1 MAESLVKFRIDARDA
16 IRKLR
21 ELSNATGNLVKQNL
35 KAQKSFGGLQSVLTK
50 LALVETGRRMT
61 NMAATFKQTQIRLR
75 LLSKEYGENS
85 AAQQLAAR
93 AADKFGLS
101 QTEALSGITDIYGRL
116 RPIGVTLKEIETTY
130 MGFNVAT
137 KLAGVSAQQAS
148 GAFLQLSQALGS
160 GRLQGDE
167 YRSIA
172 EQLPILTQASA
183 KEMGKPVGQIKKLA
197 SEGKI
202 TSEVVINA
210 LRKIEQEGG
219 ASIRKLM
226 KESPEQQFKNL
237 QNAISD
243 LSVELGEYLIPA
255 TVAVTQALTAL
266 VRGVQ
271 DLPDPVKAT
280 AVAFAAITTA
290 VGIGVPVLWKLFNIY
305 RAFRIFLL
313 RKFIPALGLTK
324 AAFGP
329 IALGLAALTIG
340 IAAAGNAFVQNK
352 RKAEKFNEALAGT
365 DEAAIRSTISLNKET
380 IAVLKNKQ
388 AKTAGTGLGVG
399 YVVAA
404 KEIAKLEKANA
415 KLNQRLLEIPGELA
429 AEKIQKASEAM
440 GALKDITKQTSAQF
454 QDAFANK
461 MQQYGKTVNDFGS
474 QAADIVVKSFQGME
488 DALVQFVQTG
498 KMSFSDFA
506 RSIIADM
513 TRIAIRQAVIA
524 PLMNSFGGFLGN
536 MFGPKK
542 IVESVAGVAAGGLQ
556 KVLPSAVPNPVAGV
570 VSGSGT
576 INPVAGVTP
585 QSGIPTSVPN
595 IFGGNRARGGPVSAG
610 RPYMVGER
618 GPEMFVP
625 NSNGKITPN
634 NKIGDTTNV
643 TINVDAS
650 GSSVEGDEQGARQ
663 FGMVLSAAIQQ
674 ELINQR
680 RPGGLLNA

>member
-1 MAESLVKFRIDARDA
+1 MAESLVKFKVDARDA
-16 IRKLR
+16 IRKIR
-21 ELSNATGNLVKQNL
+21 ELGNATGRLAKQNL
-35 KAQKSFGGLQSVLTK
+35 AAKKSFGGLQGVLTK

-61 NMAATFKQTQIRLR
+61 NMAASFKQTQIRLE
-75 LLSKEYGENS
+75 LLSKEYGEN
-85 AAQQLAAR
+85 AGAQDLAAR
-93 AADKFGLS
+93 AAKRFGLS

-172 EQLPILTQASA
+172 EQLPILTQAIA

-210 LRKIEQEGG
+210 LRKIEQDGG
-219 ASIRKLM
+219 ASIASLM

-243 LSVELGEYLIPA
+243 LSVELGEYLVPA

-280 AVAFAAITTA
+280 AVAFAAVTTA
-290 VGIGVPVLWKLFNIY
+290 VGIGVPALWKLFNIY

-329 IALGLAALTIG
+329 IALGLTALTIG

-352 RKAEKFNEALAGT
+352 RDAEEFNDVLKGT
-365 DEAAIRSTISLNKET
+365 DTAAIKAAISVKELT
-380 IAVLKNKQ
+380 
-388 AKTAGTGLGVG
+388 
-399 YVVAA
+399 
-404 KEIAKLEKANA
+404 IAKLEERMANA
-415 KLNQRLLEIPGELA
+415 TGMAKRGNQRLGKEVRTAREEIEKLNERLIEIPAELA

-440 GALKDITKQTSAQF
+440 GALRDITAQTSAQF
-454 QDAFANK
+454 QESFDKK
-461 MQQYGKTVNDFGS
+461 MQQYGKTVNDFGG
-474 QAADIVVKSFQGME
+474 QVGDIVIKSFRGME
-488 DALVQFVQTG
+488 DALVRFVQTG
-498 KMSFSDFA
+498 KLSFSEFA

-513 TRIAIRQAVIA
+513 TRIAIRQAIIA
-524 PLMNSFGGFLGN
+524 PLMNSFSAGLGN
-536 MFGPKK
+536 MFGPAK
-542 IVESVAGVAAGGLQ
+542 GGGGFT
-556 KVLPSAVPNPVAGV
+556 PPPPMAPGFE
-570 VSGSGT
+570 GT
-576 INPVAGVTP
+576 
-585 QSGIPTSVPN
+585 GIPLKLPEGS
-595 IFGGNRARGGPVSAG
+595 FGISGKLATGGPARSG
-610 RPYMVGER
+610 GSYLVGER
-618 GPEMFVP
+618 GPELFTP
-625 NSNGKITPN
+625 NSSGTVTPN
-634 NKIGDTTNV
+634 NQLGGSTSV
-643 TINVDAS
+643 VVNVDAS
-650 GSSVEGDEQGARQ
+650 GSSVEGNEEQGRELGNMLA
-663 FGMVLSAAIQQ
+663 SAIQA
-674 ELINQR
+674 ELVRQR
-680 RPGGLLNA
+680 RPGGLLAA

>member
-1 MAESLVKFRIDARDA
+1 MAESLVKFKVDARDA
-16 IRKLR
+16 IRKIR
-21 ELSNATGNLVKQNL
+21 ELGNATGRLAKQNL
-35 KAQKSFGGLQSVLTK
+35 AAKKSFGGLQGVLTK

-61 NMAATFKQTQIRLR
+61 NMAASFKQTQIRLR
-75 LLSKEYGENS
+75 LLTKEYGENE
-85 AAQQLAAR
+85 AAQDLSAR
-93 AADKFGLS
+93 AAKKFGLS

-172 EQLPILTQASA
+172 EQLPILTQAIA

-210 LRKIEQEGG
+210 LRKIEQDGG
-219 ASIRKLM
+219 ASIAKLM
-226 KESPEQQFKNL
+226 EESPEQQFKNL

-280 AVAFAAITTA
+280 AVAFAAVTTA

-329 IALGLAALTIG
+329 IALGLTALTLG

-352 RKAEKFNEALAGT
+352 RKAEKFNEALKGT
-365 DEAAIRSTISLNKET
+365 SVAAINAQID
-380 IAVLKNKQ
+380 LKN
-388 AKTAGTGLGVG
+388 LR
-399 YVVAA
+399 
-404 KEIAKLEKANA
+404 IDKLEAQMEKATGKAKRGNVRLGKEVKEA
-415 KLNQRLLEIPGELA
+415 REEIEKLNQRLLEIPGELA
-429 AEKIQKASEAM
+429 AEKIIKASEAM
-440 GALKDITKQTSAQF
+440 GALRDITAQTSAQF
-454 QDAFANK
+454 QESFAKK
-461 MQQYGKTVNDFGS
+461 MQQYGKTVNDFGG
-474 QAADIVVKSFQGME
+474 QVGDIVVKSFRGME

-498 KMSFSDFA
+498 KMNFRSFA
-506 RSIIADM
+506 NSIIADM
-513 TRIAIRQAVIA
+513 TRIAIRQMIIA
-524 PLMNSFGGFLGN
+524 PLMNSFSGWLGNTFGPAKGGGFSPPPP
-536 MFGPKK
+536 M
-542 IVESVAGVAAGGLQ
+542 
-556 KVLPSAVPNPVAGV
+556 
-570 VSGSGT
+570 
-576 INPVAGVTP
+576 
-585 QSGIPTSVPN
+585 QSGAYGTGIPYDLPAGS
-595 IFGGNRARGGPVSAG
+595 FGISGKLATGGPAKRGGS
-610 RPYMVGER
+610 YLVGER
-618 GPEMFVP
+618 GPELFTP
-625 NSNGKITPN
+625 NSSGTVTPN
-634 NKIGDTTNV
+634 NQLGGSTSV
-643 TINVDAS
+643 VVNVDAS
-650 GSSVEGDEQGARQ
+650 GSSVEGDGGQAEQLGS
-663 FGMVLSAAIQQ
+663 MLAAAVQAEIANQQ
-674 ELINQR
+674 
-680 RPGGLLNA
+680 RPGGLLAGTR